1 MAYDRA
7 CPCGLRRCTALVAE
21 PGPCNENVC
30 AHPLVRDD
38 LCYCRVI
45 HRCEVH
51 VHSIIMAVLLPT
63 CMTICAWRSR
73 WTSQDSACISSQRSW
88 CRWSSVLSS
97 ASLACPASNVTGRIG
112 AYTLIGA
119 IIFTIYNVV
128 ACAVGVEG
136 VASALLAQHLPVSD
150 SVQCVTHSSVF
161 DTMWNEEETSGWS
174 RRLQGRRDVFFTS
187 SSDAA

>member
-51 VHSIIMAVLLPT
+51 VHSIIMAVLLFHVHDDLRVAFTLDFTGFGMHLFTVLMVSMVFGVVVGIPGV
-63 CMTICAWRSR
+63 SGV
-73 WTSQDSACISSQRSW
+73 QRDW
-88 CRWSSVLSS
+88 AHR
-97 ASLACPASNVTGRIG
+97 

-136 VASALLAQHLPVSD
+136 VASALLAQHLLVSD